1 MQVHQTT
8 PCVHRWVLG
17 EPRMATV
24 RAVCRR
30 CGSHRTYPS
39 GLAFPEAGSE
49 QDDPYRSRLLLSM
62 ESAML
67 EEQTPALVGLSGGD
81 GYGSVAAERI

>member
-1 MQVHQTT
+1 MQSHQTT
-8 PCVHRWVLG
+8 SCVHRWVLG
-17 EPRMATV
+17 EPRMAKV

-39 GLAFPEAGSE
+39 GLEFPEAGSE

-62 ESAML
+62 ETATL
-67 EEQTPALVGLSGGD
+67 EEHTPALVGLSAGD